1 MPFQPS
7 SDEGILRKGSFTVSV
22 TILLIVILPTQKLY
36 DKECCD
42 SLQAIYFNVIS
53 KWASAAMNFLKWVSF
68 FSMSF
73 LANSNKLI

>member
-1 MPFQPS
+1 MCFPSIAPTAWGKLHTSLNLLEMPFQPS

-53 KWASAAMNFLKWVSF
+53 K
-68 FSMSF
+68 
-73 LANSNKLI
+73 